1 MKKSLIFSA
10 LSLTIMSLSVNAQT
24 LTKSW
29 DFSTWT
35 NESTGY
41 SETKII
47 DNLGLFA
54 GASITN
60 MGVVE
65 SNNATFPDT
74 WKGTKRL
81 KLNGGSYETTE
92 TSFISPSKRYLFFS
106 VTEPV
111 KIKVWFK
118 SGSSSGTRTLYIT
131 DGKEVISKVDVNGND
146 NIATD
151 YIEYKG
157 GAGTIYLGGDQALNI
172 YKIEVYDGKLGTTS
186 TLSTKNVSTKNSVKV
201 ISSNGKI
208 FISNLKNTNTKINV
222 YTYSGNLIKS
232 LNATQDIN
240 FDLNNGNYIVNIQS
254 DDEVTSTKVIVKK

>member
-1 MKKSLIFSA
+1 
-10 LSLTIMSLSVNAQT
+10 MSLSVNAQT

-54 GASITN
+54 GTSVTN

-92 TSFISPSKRYLFFS
+92 TSFVSPSKRFYSF
-106 VTEPV
+106 
-111 KIKVWFK
+111 
-118 SGSSSGTRTLYIT
+118 
-131 DGKEVISKVDVNGND
+131 
-146 NIATD
+146 
-151 YIEYKG
+151 
-157 GAGTIYLGGDQALNI
+157 
-172 YKIEVYDGKLGTTS
+172 
-186 TLSTKNVSTKNSVKV
+186 LSQNQ
-201 ISSNGKI
+201 
-208 FISNLKNTNTKINV
+208 LK
-222 YTYSGNLIKS
+222 
-232 LNATQDIN
+232 
-240 FDLNNGNYIVNIQS
+240 
-254 DDEVTSTKVIVKK
+254 

>member
-29 DFSTWT
+29 DFSTWN

-54 GASITN
+54 GASVTN

-172 YKIEVYDGKLGTTS
+172 YKVEVYDGKLGI
-186 TLSTKNVSTKNSVKV
+186 L
-201 ISSNGKI
+201 
-208 FISNLKNTNTKINV
+208 
-222 YTYSGNLIKS
+222 
-232 LNATQDIN
+232 
-240 FDLNNGNYIVNIQS
+240 
-254 DDEVTSTKVIVKK
+254 